1 MNLAT
6 IDVLVVIAYAIG
18 IFGLAQWV
26 SRDKAGDGPKSTT
39 DYFLASKNLP
49 WWAIGAS
56 LVAAN
61 ISAEQI
67 VGMSGSGYAIGL
79 AIASYEWMAAATLL
93 IVGKFFLPIF
103 LRNEIYTMPQFL
115 ERRYGPSIRTL
126 MAVFWLVLY
135 VFVNLTSIIWLGAIA
150 VTKVAGVNQD
160 VALVAL
166 GVFALLYQLRG
177 GLKAVALTDVVQVTL
192 LVLGG
197 LIIAYLTLT
206 ELGQGAGVLA
216 GFSRLT
222 QQVPDHFHM
231 ILDRSNPHYIDLPG
245 LSVLIGG
252 MWIANLSYW
261 GFNQYIIQRA
271 LAAKS
276 LDEAQKGVL
285 FAAFLK
291 LLMPIVIVLPG
302 IAAVI
307 LAPGLPKPDEAYPT
321 MMRLLPTG
329 LLGLVFA
336 ALIAAIIASTASKI
350 NSIATI
356 FTLDVWAK
364 LKRQP
369 ATTEGDARIDDQKL
383 VRVGRIAAAV
393 AIILA
398 ILTARP
404 LVGSSEQA
412 FQFIQEFTGFF
423 TPGITVIFLLGL
435 FWKRANEA
443 GALSAAIVSVV
454 LSYFAALGL
463 TVLVFIKAAGQPGL
477 TFILPFL
484 LFMFLLALGE
494 DYNIL
499 VMMRIREEAQH
510 LPLREAVGRALSVTG
525 TTVTSA
531 GLVLAGTF
539 GVLAIVGSGS
549 AGAQNVRTIV
559 DVGVGLALG
568 VLMDTFLVRTLLV
581 PSAAVLIGRW
591 NWWPSRLCRQQP
603 AGHRK
608 ASLTAHELLN
618 PGHPS
623 GVMNASWC
631 HR

>member
-1 MNLAT
+1 MQLAT
-6 IDVLVVIAYAIG
+6 IDIIVVIAYAIG

-26 SRDKAGDGPKSTT
+26 SRDKPGAGPKNTT

-56 LVAAN
+56 LIAAN

-126 MAVFWLVLY
+126 MAIFWLVLY
-135 VFVNLTSIIWLGAIA
+135 IFVNLTSIIWLGSIA
-150 VTKVAGVNQD
+150 VTQVAGVNQD

-166 GVFALLYQLRG
+166 GVFALLYQLKG
-177 GLKAVALTDVVQVTL
+177 GLKAVALTDIVQVTL

-197 LIIAYLTLT
+197 LIIAALTLG
-206 ELGQGAGVLA
+206 EIGGEAGIA
-216 GFSRLT
+216 GGFSRLVT
-222 QQVPDHFHM
+222 ELPDHFRM
-231 ILDRSNPHYIDLPG
+231 ILPKSDPHYMDLPG

-276 LDEAQKGVL
+276 IDEAQRGVI

-291 LLMPIVIVLPG
+291 LIMPIVIVLPG
-302 IAAVI
+302 IAAVV
-307 LAPGLPKPDEAYPT
+307 LAPGLSKPDQAYPT
-321 MMRLLPTG
+321 MMRLLPSG

-364 LKRQP
+364 FKRRP
-369 ATTEGDARIDDQKL
+369 SAAEDDERIDDRRL
-383 VRVGRIAAAV
+383 VLVGRITAAV
-393 AIILA
+393 AVLIA

-435 FWKRANEA
+435 FWKRANEP
-443 GALSAAIVSVV
+443 GAICAAVASVLLSYLFREMAPGIPFLDRMGIVFLLSLALAVVVSLMTRASEERDTITTRDVDYATSTGFNIGAVGVV
-454 LSYFAALGL
+454 L
-463 TVLVFIKAAGQPGL
+463 
-477 TFILPFL
+477 
-484 LFMFLLALGE
+484 
-494 DYNIL
+494 
-499 VMMRIREEAQH
+499 
-510 LPLREAVGRALSVTG
+510 
-525 TTVTSA
+525 
-531 GLVLAGTF
+531 
-539 GVLAIVGSGS
+539 
-549 AGAQNVRTIV
+549 
-559 DVGVGLALG
+559 
-568 VLMDTFLVRTLLV
+568 
-581 PSAAVLIGRW
+581 VLIVLYAMFW
-591 NWWPSRLCRQQP
+591 
-603 AGHRK
+603 
-608 ASLTAHELLN
+608 
-618 PGHPS
+618 
-623 GVMNASWC
+623 
-631 HR
+631 